1 MERRI
6 QAKLQVTAIQQRKH
20 SIDNFKAREEKIASD
35 RKMNNPGV
43 YVFDAFFLLSRLKMV
58 SELS

>member
-1 MERRI
+1 MERRS

-20 SIDNFKAREEKIASD
+20 STDNFKAREENSASD
-35 RKMNNPGV
+35 RNVNNAGV
-43 YVFDAFFLLSRLKMV
+43 YVFDAFLLLHRLKMV